1 MSKGSDLQVDY
12 DLLNTSATQLDD
24 IRKEFKGL
32 GAWKAEVT
40 AVVGD
45 SRVRKAMGE
54 FVDNWDKNRKR
65 LIKEI
70 GEVGDMV
77 EATRDAFQGLDGELA
92 KATQGKKE

>member
-12 DLLNTSATQLDD
+12 DLLSTSATQLEE

-32 GAWKAEVT
+32 GGWKNEVT

-45 SRVRKAMGE
+45 SRVKKVMGE
-54 FVDNWDKNRKR
+54 FVDNWDRNRKR

-70 GEVGDMV
+70 EEVGDMV
-77 EATRDAFQGLDGELA
+77 ETTRDAFQTLDDDLA
-92 KATQGKKE
+92 NATKGKQK